1 MQLLWGFITST
12 VFNLHAAKGRDTRDC
27 DSNPRRW
34 EEAFLLA
41 SSSQILLVQQ
51 QHSAGRPWHNKQQG
65 HDNPVPAATGS
76 SIGCDSPSRGKR
88 LCFTDLLQEFRV
100 FRNSNKSSCDSK
112 SQFKMWQWTQ
122 VEKEEFR
129 TTLFFSYFEDKLV
142 ESRDSWKTEKE
153 TSLNNGALIT
163 PKVEILVCFRI
174 SLHCWVRSVGKY
186 LPLNIL
192 K

>member
-1 MQLLWGFITST
+1 MLKEETQGT
-12 VFNLHAAKGRDTRDC
+12 VTATPVDERKHSCLPAAAK
-27 DSNPRRW
+27 
-34 EEAFLLA
+34 
-41 SSSQILLVQQ
+41 SSSSSSSIQLAGLGTINSKVMITPCLQQ
-51 QHSAGRPWHNKQQG
+51 Q
-65 HDNPVPAATGS
+65 AAASGVTAPPEARGCALLIYYRS
-76 SIGCDSPSRGKR
+76 S
-88 LCFTDLLQEFRV
+88 V
-100 FRNSNKSSCDSK
+100 FSETAIKALVTAE

-153 TSLNNGALIT
+153 ISLNNGALIT

-174 SLHCWVRSVGKY
+174 SLHCWVRSVRKY